1 MKQFKQIFGSV
12 VLLSLV
18 AAWSTTLVAQT
29 ESKAP
34 APKWLRGE
42 GESLKIRIRGKLLR
56 DDKQPV
62 ENASMDVRMTS
73 VYGRNTTNTILSNLD
88 GDSYEVW
95 LPVGT
100 MKCKRVTFSVTAK
113 SVGAQTM
120 FFRDQL
126 RQMAVD
132 GFDIELKP
140 LRTINITAV
149 DLDGIAV
156 TDATVVMKVHPSG
169 TVRGKTDANGVA
181 SFDLPEDAKNLSL
194 DAWKESAT
202 VRLLGGIGI
211 LLEPLGDK
219 HKVTMFP
226 CETRKIVLLDEN
238 KIPVARVP
246 LKFVFVVPEPNRTVL
261 TTPDDVKM
269 QTDDKGELTL
279 KWLPDVDGVL
289 AAHDL
294 FDKRW
299 ATDYDPDIDMT
310 APTLTF
316 RAVRRPLEKI
326 SGRISS
332 VNQGKSG
339 LGGFAIELIGPDVA
353 GSFPH
358 SNIAFTD
365 AKGNFSVDVIRDK
378 KYGYWVDDEAWTS
391 ATVERIL
398 ASTNADQMKPVTLR
412 ISQNYPVR
420 ISLIDA
426 SDKTPLVGAQVD
438 LRTPYLHN
446 GRGLGFSCGRKL
458 RRTTD
463 QSGVIEAV
471 VAPGKLE
478 LRASLGDWRSGKTVT
493 VIPRKLNKFTID
505 KTTVP
510 VKFTGQLKTWDASEI
525 DFQSCEILVGGLTS
539 REHLT
544 LAADED
550 GMFNFEIE
558 AKRFDIL
565 VYSADR
571 ALSGSATLEAP
582 KQPLEIELYPT
593 HNYTGQVLYSTGEP
607 IADHSV
613 RAWFYDSSEGA
624 TRLRV
629 THKMIDSKTDADG
642 NFTFENLPSKTKIN
656 ISTRQHTARRNTTYL
671 NLEEKLVFQ
680 PEDLPRPPKVTTFSP
695 QDKRHLNEI
704 APKYKR
710 LRSDCQLAGYHLLV
724 TVSDMSDFEL
734 QQRLESS
741 IVGNSIGWMQMSLE
755 TSQLNRK
762 INRKLAKFK
771 KWDAPAGSALI
782 CVYNASGKLLDR
794 KTLAS
799 AAPDFADS
807 IKNLMNHN
815 APTKPDAVDK
825 WKAAFK
831 LAGEDNRRVFVMI
844 GDLKQKSG
852 RYLRRWIH
860 EAEETLEKDF
870 ILLNLDTSLD
880 LRVDEVIA
888 VLRDVELELPS
899 IAIFDT
905 DQRVVTYGEA
915 LDFATE
921 RVRTRETLQRV
932 LEQGCQKIKGD
943 EIKRIVSQSAA
954 LGGG

>member
-1 MKQFKQIFGSV
+1 
-12 VLLSLV
+12 
-18 AAWSTTLVAQT
+18 
-29 ESKAP
+29 
-34 APKWLRGE
+34 
-42 GESLKIRIRGKLLR
+42 
-56 DDKQPV
+56 
-62 ENASMDVRMTS
+62 
-73 VYGRNTTNTILSNLD
+73 
-88 GDSYEVW
+88 
-95 LPVGT
+95 
-100 MKCKRVTFSVTAK
+100 
-113 SVGAQTM
+113 
-120 FFRDQL
+120 
-126 RQMAVD
+126 
-132 GFDIELKP
+132 
-140 LRTINITAV
+140 
-149 DLDGIAV
+149 
-156 TDATVVMKVHPSG
+156 MKVLHGG
-169 TVRGKTDANGVA
+169 TVGGKTDASGIA
-181 SFDLPEDAKNLSL
+181 SLDLPEDAKISSL
-194 DAWKESAT
+194 KAWKESAT
-202 VRLLGGIGI
+202 VRMLGNR
-211 LLEPLGDK
+211 LNPLGDK
-219 HKVTMFP
+219 YKVTLFP

-238 KIPVARVP
+238 DIPVARVP
-246 LKFVFVVPEPNRTVL
+246 LKFIFVLPAPNRTAL
-261 TTPDDVKM
+261 TTPDHVEM
-269 QTDDKGELTL
+269 LTDDKGELML
-279 KWLPDVDGVL
+279 KWLPAVDGVL
-289 AAHDL
+289 AAHEL
-294 FDKRW
+294 FDEQW
-299 ATDYDPDIDMT
+299 AKDYDPDIDMT

-316 RAVRRPLEKI
+316 RAVHRPLKKI
-326 SGRISS
+326 SGRLSS

-339 LGGFAIELIGPDVA
+339 LGGFAIELTSPDVVGFA
-353 GSFPH
+353 PH

-365 AKGNFSVDVIRDK
+365 AKGNFSADIIRDK

-398 ASTNADQMKPVTLR
+398 ASTNSDQMKPVTLR

-420 ISLIDA
+420 ISLINA
-426 SDKTPLVGAQVD
+426 FDKTPLAGAQVD
-438 LRTPYLHN
+438 LRSPYSQIIWHN
-446 GRGLGFSCGRKL
+446 GGGLGFNGGRKL

-463 QSGVIEAV
+463 QSGVVEAV

-478 LRASLGDWRSGKTVT
+478 VRTSLGDWRSGKTVT

-525 DFQSCEILVGGLTS
+525 DFQTCEILVGGLTS

-550 GMFNFEIE
+550 GMFNFEME

-571 ALSGSATLEAP
+571 ALSGSATIEAP

-593 HNYTGQVLYSTGEP
+593 HNYTGQILYSTGEP

-613 RAWFYDSSEGA
+613 RASFYDTSEGA

-629 THKMIDSKTDADG
+629 THKLIDSKTDADG

-741 IVGNSIGWMQMSLE
+741 IVGNPIGWMQMSLE

-870 ILLNLDTSLD
+870 VLLNLDTSLD
-880 LRVDEVIA
+880 LRVDEALA

-899 IAIFDT
+899 IAIFEA

-921 RVRTRETLQRV
+921 PVRTRETLQRV